1 MGLLIVYKVVLVP
14 LIKKTVVSS
23 SDDDVF
29 NEYNREEDYIFVDS
43 LVVFLVVI
51 PADVVMRKVVAF

>member
-1 MGLLIVYKVVLVP
+1 MGLLIVYKFVLVP

-43 LVVFLVVI
+43 LVVFLVLV
-51 PADVVMRKVVAF
+51 PADIIMRKVVTF